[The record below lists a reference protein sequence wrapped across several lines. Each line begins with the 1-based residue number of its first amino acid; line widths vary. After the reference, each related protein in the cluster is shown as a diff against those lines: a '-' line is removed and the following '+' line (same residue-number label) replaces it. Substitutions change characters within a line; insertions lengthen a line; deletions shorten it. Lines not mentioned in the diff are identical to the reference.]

1 MDILDQHRPS
11 IPGTA
16 QPSLINHL
24 KIPKQKKFHELII
37 PTAETICASKLIEQL
52 IQNNVHVLLI
62 GPTGT
67 AKTITVKDCLA
78 NKLND
83 KKTSHMIIN
92 FSGQTK
98 AGNIQDEIEAK
109 VCKRKRTK
117 KGMLY
122 LPDEGREHEIIFI
135 DDMNMPQKE
144 EYGA

>member
-1 MDILDQHRPS
+1 MEKDL
-11 IPGTA
+11 
-16 QPSLINHL
+16 
-24 KIPKQKKFHELII
+24 
-37 PTAETICASKLIEQL
+37 
-52 IQNNVHVLLI
+52 HVGLI

-67 AKTITVKDCLA
+67 AKTICVKDCL
-78 NKLND
+78 NNIYD
-83 KKTSHMIIN
+83 NTEYGNIIIN